1 MIILRSFTKT
11 SSLARWSAAMALQ
24 LPEKEAA
31 CRLIRL
37 REGGYLVV
45 RGRGRGASYDL
56 RRDLADRLRGRATVD
71 SDLPLEKEAVNLRI
85 LALLRARSRLTNSE
99 IGAFFSTQSGTTSLS
114 RLHLPTEVEI
124 VD

>member
-1 MIILRSFTKT
+1 
-11 SSLARWSAAMALQ
+11 MALQ

-31 CRLIRL
+31 SRLIRL

-71 SDLPLEKEAVNLRI
+71 SDLPLEKEAVKLRI
-85 LALLRARSRLTNSE
+85 LALLRARGRLTNSE
-99 IGAFFSTQSGTTSLS
+99 IRRFSGFS
-114 RLHLPTEVEI
+114 RVQVYTLVKDLESEGKVRFAGKGRGGHILPAEK
-124 VD
+124 D